1 MNFISTIKLVFRTL
15 LARKGRSFL
24 TILGIVIGVA
34 GVIIII
40 ALGAGA
46 QSLVL
51 GQITKLGSNL
61 LSVQPGKSNEKGPP
75 SQIFG
80 IVVTTLTKDDAEAL
94 RDSGRLPDIEAVGAM
109 VRGTATVTWTNQAV
123 DTNFTGTQ
131 YTYSQLTNFT
141 MQEGEFFDEQQER
154 GNANVVVLGSSVA
167 EDLFGQSG
175 QSPLGQVVKV
185 KSASQKEP
193 GGVPLRVIGV
203 ISPRGT
209 AAFQNQDDQ
218 IFIPL
223 EIAQKQLLG
232 IGYLQMI
239 NIKVNSPDNLNSTRD
254 QIKQV
259 LNERHRVKSDE
270 QADYTVRNLAD
281 AIALLSTIT
290 NALQLFLTAMASIA
304 LVVGGIGILNIMM
317 VTVTDAFATILSEAR
332 KYELG
337 LIMAHQYIGQL
348 VGKTEAY
355 GQSSTKMRDAVFGN
369 VGTIMSFKIGAE
381 DAEYMAKEMAPVLSE
396 QDVIGI
402 PNFNCYTK
410 LNINNTTS
418 RPFSMAT
425 IYDESNRNEKLS
437 ALIKEYS
444 RMKYGRKKVFVN
456 QEIEDRIGIVRPESL
471 GSVPPLPPEM
481 PAM

>member
-317 VTVTDAFATILSEAR
+317 VTVAERTREIGLRKAVGAGNAAIRNQFLLEAGTLTSLGGVVGIVVGVVVSYLVSLLMKKLGYDWAFVI
-332 KYELG
+332 
-337 LIMAHQYIGQL
+337 
-348 VGKTEAY
+348 
-355 GQSSTKMRDAVFGN
+355 
-369 VGTIMSFKIGAE
+369 SFKSV
-381 DAEYMAKEMAPVLSE
+381 VLAVGVSILTG
-396 QDVIGI
+396 VIFGLY
-402 PNFNCYTK
+402 PAYKASK
-410 LNINNTTS
+410 LNPI
-418 RPFSMAT
+418 
-425 IYDESNRNEKLS
+425 E
-437 ALIKEYS
+437 ALRYE
-444 RMKYGRKKVFVN
+444 
-456 QEIEDRIGIVRPESL
+456 
-471 GSVPPLPPEM
+471 
-481 PAM
+481 